1 MNRLIIIMSAAV
13 LLAAWV
19 TSAQAQSIPLEIKG
33 VPFGATA
40 DELLAKLPA
49 AKCYPSG
56 CRLIPSDMA
65 EKQCGSIADAVRSKT
80 DTSVMECRRSAI
92 KELNFG
98 PAPTSLYMFEFRN
111 GKLANATIIFYET
124 AHLPLVIALT
134 EKYGKPTN
142 EKSVPMQNRAG
153 AKFENQIVTWDLPDG
168 RIEVSQRG
176 STIDKGS
183 VRMSTTE
190 YLKETAKE
198 MIDKAK
204 ASASKL

>member
-1 MNRLIIIMSAAV
+1 MLKSRIVIAV

-19 TSAQAQSIPLEIKG
+19 ASTQAQSVPLEIKG

-56 CRLIPSDMA
+56 CLLSPSDMA
-65 EKQCGSIADAVRSKT
+65 EKQCGSMLDAVRNK
-80 DTSVMECRRSAI
+80 SVMECRNSAI
-92 KELNFG
+92 KESNFG

-111 GKLANATIIFYET
+111 GKLANATISFYET
-124 AHLPLVIALT
+124 ANLPLVIALT
-134 EKYGKPTN
+134 EKYGKPTS
-142 EKSVPMQNRAG
+142 EKLVPMQNRAG
-153 AKFENQIVTWDLPDG
+153 AKFENKIVTWDLPDG
-168 RIEVSQRG
+168 RIEVSQR
-176 STIDKGS
+176 SSSIDKGS